1 MSKSQYWKLRV
12 EDILVCIQRIQEYL
26 ANLNYEDF
34 SNDQKTIDAV
44 IGNLEIIGEAANRIP
59 KEITEKF
66 NNINWEGMIGL
77 RNIIAHQ
84 YFDIDLRIIWRIANE
99 QIPKLKKQLLEILS
113 SKNYE

>member
-1 MSKSQYWKLRV
+1 MSKSRYWKLRV
-12 EDILVCIQRIQEYL
+12 EDILVRIQRIQKYL
-26 ANLNYEDF
+26 ADLNYEEF

-44 IGNLEIIGEAANRIP
+44 VRNLEIIGEAANRIP

-66 NNINWEGMIGL
+66 NSINWEGIIGL

-84 YFDIDLRIIWRIANE
+84 YFDVDLRIIWRIAND
-99 QIPKLKKQLLEILS
+99 QIPELKEQLQKILS